1 MQALKPGTVVYRH
14 LQLITGFD
22 RVAGRFFEGSTMDE
36 WIKANV
42 LSLIA
47 LLVVAV
53 SFIGVWSVIREGK
66 NGG

>member
-1 MQALKPGTVVYRH
+1 MQALKPGTVVH
-14 LQLITGFD
+14 NDSDTITGFD

-42 LSLIA
+42 VSLIA

-53 SFIGVWSVIREGK
+53 SFIGVWRVIQEGRDA
-66 NGG
+66 G

>member
-1 MQALKPGTVVYRH
+1 MQALKPGTVVH
-14 LQLITGFD
+14 NDSDTITSFEHG
-22 RVAGRFFEGSTMDE
+22 GRGFFEGSTMDE

-47 LLVVAV
+47 LLVVAG

-66 NGG
+66 NAG